1 MVNDFVLNRVPRIL
15 FGNGKLSAL
24 PGMIKAFGD
33 NLLILTGRK
42 SFLKSKQADELIDAL
57 KSKKINFS
65 TEPVP
70 HEPSPRMIDDLVRKY
85 SGKAMSVVVSIGG
98 GSVLDAGKAV
108 SAMLPL
114 GEPVKEYLE
123 GVGTR
128 KHPGAKI
135 PFIAVPTTA
144 GTGSETTGNSVL
156 SETGPEGFKR
166 SLRHE
171 NFIPDIALVDPELT
185 LSCTSIQTAISG
197 MDAFSQLLES
207 FLSTR
212 CSKLTDALAL
222 EGILHVR
229 NSLKKAVSNGNDP
242 EARAGM
248 SYASML
254 SGITI
259 TNAGLGLVHGFA
271 SSIGGR
277 KDIPHGVIC
286 GTLMGVVNRAIIE
299 RLLKED
305 TNPAA
310 LEKYIRLGKLLS
322 GTEERSDVDYAFY
335 VANTIE
341 TLVEELK
348 IPSLGNYGLTEEEI
362 TAIARSTDHK
372 NNPVVFTT
380 EELKDMLVKRL

>member
-24 PGMIKAFGD
+24 PGLVKAFGN
-33 NLLILTGRK
+33 NLLVLTGRK
-42 SFLKSKQADELIDAL
+42 SFLESKQADALIGVL
-57 KSKKINFS
+57 KSKKIKL
-65 TEPVP
+65 TLEPVP
-70 HEPSPRMIDDLVRKY
+70 HEPSPRIIDDLVRKY
-85 SGKAMSVVVSIGG
+85 SGTTVSVVVSIGG

-114 GEPVKEYLE
+114 GEPVKDYLE

-128 KHPGAKI
+128 KHPGTKI

-156 SETGPEGFKR
+156 SETGREGFKR

-171 NFIPDIALVDPELT
+171 NFVPDIALVDPELT
-185 LSCTSIQTAISG
+185 LSCTSMQTAISG

-207 FLSTR
+207 FLSAR

-229 NSLKKAVSNGNDP
+229 NSLKKAVSTGNDP

-286 GTLMGVVNRAIIE
+286 GTLMGIVNRAIVE

-305 TNPAA
+305 THPEA

-322 GTEERSDVDYAFY
+322 GTDERSDVDYAFY
-335 VANTIE
+335 VANYIE
-341 TLVEELK
+341 SLVEELK
-348 IPSLGNYGLTEEEI
+348 IPTLGSYDLSEEDL
-362 TAIARSTDHK
+362 TAIVRTTDHK
-372 NNPVVFTT
+372 NNPVVFAP

>member
-15 FGNGKLSAL
+15 FGNGKLFAL

-85 SGKAMSVVVSIGG
+85 SGKAISVVVSIGG

-185 LSCTSIQTAISG
+185 LSCTSMQTAISG

-341 TLVEELK
+341 SLVEELK

>member
-24 PGMIKAFGD
+24 PGMVKAFGD

-85 SGKAMSVVVSIGG
+85 SGKAISVVVSIGG

-185 LSCTSIQTAISG
+185 LSCTSMQTAISG

>member
-24 PGMIKAFGD
+24 PGMVKAFGD

-185 LSCTSIQTAISG
+185 LSCTSMQTAISG

-248 SYASML
+248 SYASLL

-341 TLVEELK
+341 SLVEELK

>member
-24 PGMIKAFGD
+24 PGMVKAFGD

-57 KSKKINFS
+57 KLKRINL
-65 TEPVP
+65 TLEPVP
-70 HEPSPRMIDDLVRKY
+70 HEPSPRIIDDLVRKY
-85 SGKAMSVVVSIGG
+85 SGKAISVVVSIGG

-185 LSCTSIQTAISG
+185 LSCTSMQTAISG

-248 SYASML
+248 SYPSML

-305 TNPAA
+305 TNATA

>member
-24 PGMIKAFGD
+24 PGLVKAFGD

-85 SGKAMSVVVSIGG
+85 SGKAISVVVSIGG

-185 LSCTSIQTAISG
+185 LSCTSMQTAISG

-286 GTLMGVVNRAIIE
+286 GTLLGVVNRAIIE

-341 TLVEELK
+341 SLVEELK

>member
-85 SGKAMSVVVSIGG
+85 SGKAISVVVSIGG

-185 LSCTSIQTAISG
+185 LSCTSMQTAISG

-248 SYASML
+248 SYASLL

-341 TLVEELK
+341 SLVEELK

>member
-24 PGMIKAFGD
+24 PGLVKAFGD

-85 SGKAMSVVVSIGG
+85 SGKAISVVVSIGG

-185 LSCTSIQTAISG
+185 LSCTSMQTAISG

-341 TLVEELK
+341 SLVEELK